1 MSDPKVETRTQHA
14 MLVIWG
20 QYAQALGFHVSHP
33 EEAPSSTADCL
44 FIATGAIEA
53 IAAIPELL
61 APLGTAV
68 VVGIISEARLN
79 WFHLLLKEGIV
90 TTSRYFT
97 LNDYQEAIQ
106 LLGTP
111 GFKAKSLIQE
121 QAAFE
126 ELFIDE
132 GQKVM
137 NRAQQVMRL
146 LIKM

>member
-1 MSDPKVETRTQHA
+1 M
-14 MLVIWG
+14 
-20 QYAQALGFHVSHP
+20 
-33 EEAPSSTADCL
+33 ADCL
-44 FIATGAIEA
+44 FIATGATEA

-61 APLGTAV
+61 APLGMVV

-79 WFHLLLKEGIV
+79 WIHLLFKEGSV

-97 LNDYQEAIQ
+97 FQDYEEAIH

-121 QAAFE
+121 QVAFT
-126 ELFIDE
+126 ELFVDE

-137 NRAQQVMRL
+137 RRAQQVMRL